1 MLVDGSAGLNLNSI
15 KLMEKFQI
23 SKKVLTPAG
32 AFLIRL
38 KRIYNF

>member
-1 MLVDGSAGLNLNSI
+1 MLVDGSAGLNLISI

-23 SKKVLTPAG
+23 SKKVLAPTG

-38 KRIYNF
+38 KHIYNF